1 MHAAIGSSPFRRLQL
16 RRFRSAVMLRI
27 LFFFIRGGGK
37 LLEITIRLLP
47 LGNQQERMLFD
58 RFIITAKSTR
68 KVTLLIGGLQGMLGA
83 LAFWIVGIE
92 GPMLWGLIMVVT
104 AIVPFGFSGFV
115 PGPIIASLMQSVC
128 HMYEQLYQD
137 LDVLE

>member
-47 LGNQQERMLFD
+47 LGNQQEWMLFD

-104 AIVPFGFSGFV
+104 TIVLRFFRFHAGADYYLAHAVRLSYV
-115 PGPIIASLMQSVC
+115 RTALPGS
-128 HMYEQLYQD
+128 
-137 LDVLE
+137 

>member
-1 MHAAIGSSPFRRLQL
+1 
-16 RRFRSAVMLRI
+16 MLRI

-68 KVTLLIGGLQGMLGA
+68 KDHSADRWDCRGSGRVGLLDRR
-83 LAFWIVGIE
+83 IE
-92 GPMLWGLIMVVT
+92 GAHAVGPDHGRT
-104 AIVPFGFSGFV
+104 AIVPFVF
-115 PGPIIASLMQSVC
+115 
-128 HMYEQLYQD
+128 
-137 LDVLE
+137 